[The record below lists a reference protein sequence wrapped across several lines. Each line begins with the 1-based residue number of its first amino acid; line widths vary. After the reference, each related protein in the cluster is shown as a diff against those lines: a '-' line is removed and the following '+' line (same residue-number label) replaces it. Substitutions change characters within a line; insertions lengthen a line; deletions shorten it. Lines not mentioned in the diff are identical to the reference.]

1 MLVLTS
7 SSSLLWAVNSDKS
20 RPQRV
25 TISCD
30 KATWEESLALVRQQV
45 GVREATGR
53 NDGPQVEAYLRSVGL
68 GKGNP
73 WCMALHYWAFAQ
85 VSSKPPIRRSG
96 LVRAVW
102 NDAVQRS
109 RLEGARVWISSAT
122 LDWTRDGDLI
132 VWGFLTSTSG
142 HIERQISRHS
152 AGWVVTVA
160 GNTSSGVAGS
170 QRDGDGVYLRRRN
183 TRHPLGRMVLMG
195 AIGRHD
201 A

>member
-1 MLVLTS
+1 MV
-7 SSSLLWAVNSDKS
+7 
-20 RPQRV
+20 
-25 TISCD
+25 
-30 KATWEESLALVRQQV
+30 LVRQQV

-68 GKGNP
+68 AKGNP

-85 VSSKPPIRRSG
+85 VTTKPPIRRSG

-102 NDAVQRS
+102 NDAVVRS
-109 RLEGARVWISSAT
+109 RVEGARDWISSAS

-142 HIERQISRHS
+142 HVERQIQRGR

-160 GNTSSGVAGS
+160 GNTSSGDSGS
-170 QRDGDGVYLRRRN
+170 QRDGDGVFIRRRN
-183 TRHPLGRMVLMG
+183 LRHPLGRMVVFG